1 MFDLPTS
8 RLSLANGL
16 STRLFDSGGTGTPL
30 ILLHGLGLSLE
41 IWGKVIPALSK
52 KHRVI
57 AFDFPGY
64 GEADRPDAAYD
75 SAFFAAQI
83 EAVMEALALD
93 KANLVG
99 SSLGAGTIVR
109 FSARNLSR
117 IHRAVLMAPGGFG
130 RETHPVLRAPCVP
143 VIGYALGKPTW
154 LSNAFA
160 LRLSMADP
168 AFATRALIDLA
179 ADYAKRG
186 GSHRAFVRTVTTGLS
201 LRGVKNIQAIA
212 ETAAAMACPTL
223 VLWGKQDR
231 VFPVVQAQAAGR
243 ILPDARVVEIDRC
256 GHYPQWEQ
264 PERTVSEILAFI
276 PGAEPAPG
284 D

>member
-1 MFDLPTS
+1 MLNLPTS
-8 RLSLANGL
+8 RLALSNGL
-16 STRLFDSGGTGTPL
+16 NTRLFDSGGSGIPL

-41 IWGKVIPALSK
+41 IWGKVIPALSA

-75 SAFFAAQI
+75 SAFFSAQV
-83 EAVMEALALD
+83 EAVMDTLAID

-109 FSARNLSR
+109 FSALNLSR

-130 RETHPVLRAPCVP
+130 RKTHPVLRTPCVP
-143 VIGYALGKPTW
+143 IIGYALGKPTR

-168 AFATRALIDLA
+168 KFATRELIDLA
-179 ADYAKRG
+179 AGYAKAN
-186 GSHRAFVRTVTTGLS
+186 GSHRAFVRTVTTGLG
-201 LRGVKNIQAIA
+201 LAGVKNIEEIA
-212 ETAAAMACPTL
+212 KIASTMTCPTL
-223 VLWGKQDR
+223 VLWGKQDK
-231 VFPVVQAQAAGR
+231 VFPVEQARAAALA
-243 ILPDARVVEIDRC
+243 LPDARVVEIDRC

-264 PERTVSEILAFI
+264 PERALSEMLAFTT
-276 PGAEPAPG
+276 
-284 D
+284 

>member
-8 RLSLANGL
+8 KLALPNGL
-16 STRLFDSGGTGTPL
+16 TTRLYDSGGTGTPFL
-30 ILLHGLGLSLE
+30 LLHGLGLSLE
-41 IWGKVIPALSK
+41 IWGKVIPALSA

-75 SAFFAAQI
+75 NAFFAAQV
-83 EAVMEALALD
+83 EAVMEALSLD
-93 KANLVG
+93 RANLIG

-130 RETHPVLRAPCVP
+130 RETHPVLRTPCVP

-168 AFATRALIDLA
+168 AKATRDLIDLA
-179 ADYAKRG
+179 AGFATRP
-186 GSHRAFVRTVTTGLS
+186 GSHRAFVRTVTTGLGLS
-201 LRGVKNIQAIA
+201 GVKNIEAIA
-212 ETAAAMACPTL
+212 EIAAAMTCPTL
-223 VLWGKQDR
+223 VLWGKQDKI
-231 VFPVVQAQAAGR
+231 FPVAQAQVAGR
-243 ILPDARVVEIDRC
+243 TLAHARVVEIDRC

-264 PERTVSEILAFI
+264 PERMTAEVLAFV
-276 PGAEPAPG
+276 
-284 D
+284 DQV

>member
-1 MFDLPTS
+1 MFDLPTA
-8 RLSLANGL
+8 RLLLPNGL
-16 STRLFDSGGTGTPL
+16 TTRLFDSGGSGVPL
-30 ILLHGLGLSLE
+30 VLLHGLGLSLE
-41 IWGKVIPALSK
+41 IWGKVIPALSAR
-52 KHRVI
+52 HRVI

-75 SAFFAAQI
+75 SAFFAAQV
-83 EAVMEALALD
+83 EAVMDALGLD
-93 KANLVG
+93 KAVLIG

-109 FSARNLSR
+109 FSARNLAR

-130 RETHPVLRAPCVP
+130 RHTHPVLRAPCVP

-168 AFATRALIDLA
+168 AFATRELIDMA
-179 ADYAKRG
+179 AGYAEKA

-201 LRGVKNIQAIA
+201 LSGVKNIEAIA
-212 ETAAAMACPTL
+212 EIAAAMACPTL
-223 VLWGKQDR
+223 VLWGRQDR
-231 VFPVVQAQAAGR
+231 VFPVAQAKVAGR
-243 ILPDARVVEIDRC
+243 LLPDARVVEIDRC

-264 PERTVSEILAFI
+264 PDRMVSETLAFI
-276 PGAEPAPG
+276 P
-284 D
+284 